1 MPPRRIDP
9 RITTAMRTAAVP
21 VDELRLW
28 DNNPHTG
35 DVEVARTSIRR
46 FGQVKPIVRAPDGW
60 IVAGNTTLKAM
71 IAEGFTSAATV
82 TLDANESELI
92 AYGLADNQ
100 TARLGVDDDQ
110 VVYDLLRQIPDLE
123 GTGYTLDDFDDLR
136 IRMEEMEAG
145 SGDRPFFNPETG
157 MRNDEPSMDGYL
169 DGYQAHSIRAV
180 ILNYDLTRFAW
191 VQTHAATLRAD
202 WGLETNADLFAALI
216 GNTLGETPPTSPTA
230 TVETPHV
237 DG

>member
-1 MPPRRIDP
+1 MPSRRIDP
-9 RITTAMRTAAVP
+9 RISTAMRTTAVP

-28 DNNPHTG
+28 DRNPHTG

-71 IAEGFTSAATV
+71 IAEGFATAATV
-82 TLDANESELI
+82 TLDADEEELI

-100 TARLGVDDDQ
+100 TARLGIDDDTR
-110 VVYDLLRQIPDLE
+110 VYELLRQIGEFE
-123 GTGYTLDDFDDLR
+123 GTGYTPDDFDDLR

-145 SGDRPFFNPETG
+145 EQADRPFFNPDTG
-157 MRNDEPSMDGYL
+157 LRGNEPSMDGYL

-180 ILNYDLTRFAW
+180 ILNYDLTLFAW
-191 VQTHAATLRAD
+191 VQTHAAALRSGM
-202 WGLETNADLFAALI
+202 GLDTNAELFAALI
-216 GNTLGETPPTSPTA
+216 GTAVGETPPPIVTA
-230 TVETPHV
+230 TVADV
-237 DG
+237 DD